1 MRACACIPPTLAQEH
16 AVGLLHDFEKVHA
29 CMHAS
34 QLSALVGA
42 AAAGALLGRS
52 PQMLAAGAVAGASV
66 GVLAHLYTYRCST

>member
-1 MRACACIPPTLAQEH
+1 
-16 AVGLLHDFEKVHA
+16 V
-29 CMHAS
+29 

-66 GVLAHLYTYRCST
+66 GVLAHVATNKDQEDQVMATPPPSSPVLP